1 MKPLLFIIVLLFVK
15 NTIAQISPEH
25 IYPVAAAN
33 LYMVDLELSGMKYIQ
48 VSRFENDRKI
58 QLYNLDHS
66 IWKTI
71 DCNNFPIGSTFGY
84 DPSTGDMD
92 TVYSYEYDVLYV
104 SENLFDLDGQLEFM
118 FCVGIASFSPSFTGI
133 YNEDGTTV
141 FAESGVFP
149 GCRLNIPQQFRP
161 IYNTASGTKMILS
174 TDEGDAKV
182 YSLAGTLQ
190 LNVGNNNVLSA
201 SNMTVYPNPSLS
213 GTTTINYELPD
224 GVNEASIVVTDLNG
238 NQVKS
243 MKINKTFQNVI
254 FDNREFASGVYVYHL
269 VVNGLTI
276 ESKKVVFGE

>member
-1 MKPLLFIIVLLFVK
+1 MKHLLFIVVLLFVK
-15 NTIAQISPEH
+15 NTIAQITLEYT
-25 IYPVAAAN
+25 YPTAAAN

-71 DCNNFPIGSTFGY
+71 DCNNFPIESTFDY
-84 DPSTGDMD
+84 DPWTGEMD
-92 TVYSYEYDVLYV
+92 TAYSYEYDVLYV

-118 FCVGIASFSPSFTGI
+118 FCVGASPLSPSYTGI
-133 YNEDGTTV
+133 HNEDGTAI

-161 IYNTASGTKMILS
+161 IYNTTSGTKMILS
-174 TDEGDAKV
+174 TDQGDAKV

-201 SNMTVYPNPSLS
+201 SKMAVYPNPSLF
-213 GTTTINYELPD
+213 GTTTINYKLPD

-243 MKINKTFQNVI
+243 MKIDKTFENVI
-254 FDNREFASGVYVYHL
+254 LDNREFVSGVYLYHL
-269 VVNGLTI
+269 VVNGQTI
-276 ESKKVVFGE
+276 ESKKIIIEQ